1 MDETTRKLRNY
12 FDEMVVYK
20 DLKNSNF
27 SLLSVCHPSQ
37 ETGFSENLLM
47 KRGILTMNNSR
58 SL

>member
-27 SLLSVCHPSQ
+27 FSSQ